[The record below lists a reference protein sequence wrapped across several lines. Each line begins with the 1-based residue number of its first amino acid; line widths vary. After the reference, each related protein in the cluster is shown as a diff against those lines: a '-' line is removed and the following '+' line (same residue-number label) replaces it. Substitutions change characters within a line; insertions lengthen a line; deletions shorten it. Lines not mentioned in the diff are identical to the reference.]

1 MGSYTIT
8 ENCIGCTLCA
18 RNCPVNAITGKPK
31 ERHVIDADV
40 CIGCGLCVKLCPKE
54 AVLDGSGHPAARTPK
69 ADWKKPQIDAG
80 LCAGCSVCIENCPSH
95 CLELT

>member
-1 MGSYTIT
+1 MIMGSYTIT

-40 CIGCGLCVKLCPKE
+40 CIGCGLCGKLCPKE
-54 AVLDGSGHPAARTPK
+54 AVLDGSGHTAASAAASAQKSARSTSFK
-69 ADWKKPQIDAG
+69 
-80 LCAGCSVCIENCPSH
+80 
-95 CLELT
+95 